1 MVPLASRKKFLGKKN
16 RRFTLPGNPGAGAIK
31 RGRRRRRAQTAVGER
46 KGEEREGGREE
57 DAAVEEVQEGEA
69 QVQGP
74 PLQQAQGRQDPDRA
88 AAAPAG
94 APRPRHR
101 VVVHL
106 PPQARRVRYTCAAR
120 FSPSPVPY
128 RRRFR
133 EFSSMVAAFPQICA
147 GGRSARALRL
157 PPRPPAHPGMPL
169 SPMAGCGSNR
179 FRAIRLGAS

>member
-1 MVPLASRKKFLGKKN
+1 M
-16 RRFTLPGNPGAGAIK
+16 RR
-31 RGRRRRRAQTAVGER
+31 
-46 KGEEREGGREE
+46 GREE
-57 DAAVEEVQEGEA
+57 DAAGEEVQEGEGEGEA
-69 QVQGP
+69 QVQG
-74 PLQQAQGRQDPDRA
+74 LQQAQGRQDPERA

-120 FSPSPVPY
+120 FSPSPVPHR

-133 EFSSMVAAFPQICA
+133 EFSSVVAAFPQICA
-147 GGRSARALRL
+147 GGRSARASRR

-169 SPMAGCGSNR
+169 SPMAGCGSQSLQGHPFGGQLIRRVDFTQSLAAFDFHDWRPICVNVPR
-179 FRAIRLGAS
+179 FGGRQP